1 MDAGSVPD
9 NVDLYSVAAGINAER
24 PNYPPE
30 AWLKRE
36 GWTLPVLVDTKNEVA
51 QAYGLVG
58 FPYWVFVN
66 SDGTTALRISGRI
79 SIEELAAVLQALR

>member
-9 NVDLYSVAAGINAER
+9 NVDLYSVATGINAER

-30 AWLKRE
+30 AWLERE

-58 FPYWVFVN
+58 
-66 SDGTTALRISGRI
+66 SRTGCS
-79 SIEELAAVLQALR
+79 